1 MHGDSVGEGSDMD
14 KVMSDYYGEDQVAAI
29 ITIKVDTKEAERIA
43 TEISKFELIEDVFLV
58 TGDTDIVAKARFA
71 NYAGLKDFVL
81 KSLAPISGI
90 KETKTLM
97 VVTTFK
103 ERGVPRVIE

>member
-1 MHGDSVGEGSDMD
+1 MGEGSDMD